1 MTLKQK
7 KLNGFKD
14 ELLARREQLANDLRV
29 ATAELL
35 EDEPGYSDSIDQ
47 ASAETARNLTLKIK
61 NRERDDLWQ
70 IDDALKRIEDG
81 TFGECERCGDDIS
94 EARMRARPSAILCI
108 QCQSEAEMED
118 SRLQAYRF

>member
-7 KLNGFKD
+7 KLNSFKE
-14 ELLARREQLANDLRV
+14 ELLVRREQIVSDLRLSTV
-29 ATAELL
+29 EFL
-35 EDEPGYSDSIDQ
+35 DNEPNFSDSIDQ

-70 IDDALKRIEDG
+70 IEDALRRIEAG

-94 EARMRARPSAILCI
+94 EARIRARCSATLCI